1 MRDKVAANSEN
12 MDSESNLDTQIIP
25 DDVSN
30 VTDSYRRHN
39 HNYGKKIRRNG
50 K

>member
-12 MDSESNLDTQIIP
+12 MDSESNLDMQIIP

-30 VTDSYRRHN
+30 VMLSSLTIN
-39 HNYGKKIRRNG
+39 GKKIRRNG